1 MRARRGL
8 GVIAAVA
15 SAFVVGSAIG
25 PSVRVAFA
33 EPCVVIDPACVEGAV
48 DEIVDEVEGEVD
60 DVVNTAG
67 GVVDDSTEPIDDI
80 VDDATGGGG
89 DPVPSEDG
97 GGGRGDGD
105 GSAGGRDTG
114 EKSGHSVEPLSTKA
128 SSGAVTIEASV
139 RGVRGTTHAEETT
152 TGGFSVPTATGI
164 ALVVLL
170 SLLAGSIAF
179 QRVLETSDP
188 KLSPDALASDRVQFE

>member
-48 DEIVDEVEGEVD
+48 DEIVDEVD
-60 DVVNTAG
+60 DVVNTVG

-139 RGVRGTTHAEETT
+139 RGVRGTTHAEETK